1 MAWARMDVR
10 GTPDFSQCEKEVKE
24 KEDADKRRAQHTL
37 KKRTE
42 SAE

>member
-1 MAWARMDVR
+1 MAYARIDVR
-10 GTPDFSQCEKEVKE
+10 GTPDFSQCEKEIKE
-24 KEDADKRRAQHTL
+24 KDDADKRRAQQAL